1 MEIVL
6 LSWAG
11 GCELRELEHRAL
23 QLETPPF
30 NDSFGGSS
38 PLLLTLLEF
47 LPFGYSELHS
57 TILGTAWVSGH
68 YGSERLWVCRRP
80 DCAAPFVAIAAEAVH
95 NCLCNKPD
103 EDPQQLGEKFLR
115 KHFAGDVTL
124 DQMFRCTV
132 TARA

>member
-1 MEIVL
+1 ADASCESLNTGLSSLKRQL
-6 LSWAG
+6 LQTSAD
-11 GCELRELEHRAL
+11 E
-23 QLETPPF
+23 PPF

-80 DCAAPFVAIAAEAVH
+80 DCAAPFVAIAGGVLAEAF
-95 NCLCNKPD
+95 CWRCDTRPD
-103 EDPQQLGEKFLR
+103 VPL
-115 KHFAGDVTL
+115 
-124 DQMFRCTV
+124 
-132 TARA
+132 